1 MYSVKGA
8 ENTLFYSTDLEWFRC
23 ILKVQNKMTPD
34 VLKNVFASRFK
45 ADVVSVLEEKHYCL
59 QLNNEMF
66 LVFSTSVKKKKKKI
80 HWLASESLSCF
91 MCETPLH
98 QHGHC
103 AKSPEVKSVCNC
115 VQTRR
120 RKCAYSLSNPQLGL
134 KTTTENKC
142 WHCTFRQTTRYTFI
156 LCSDNAAL

>member
-1 MYSVKGA
+1 MVPLYSKGT
-8 ENTLFYSTDLEWFRC
+8 E
-23 ILKVQNKMTPD
+23 QND
-34 VLKNVFASRFK
+34 AWC
-45 ADVVSVLEEKHYCL
+45 LEECL
-59 QLNNEMF
+59 CESFWSWRCLCPWGETLMS
-66 LVFSTSVKKKKKKI
+66 STEQWNVSCFFYFCKKKKKKI

-134 KTTTENKC
+134 KTTVENKC

-156 LCSDNAAL
+156 LCSDNTVL